1 MKGLTPQQIFNEGG
15 VFAYPT
21 EAVFG
26 LGCDP
31 DNDNAIRKLLLI
43 KKRTAE
49 KGLILLAGHYSQ
61 LLPYID
67 EAAIPENIRIKNS
80 LSWPIG
86 ITFIY
91 PAKKNLS
98 TLLTGKFNAIAVRV
112 TSQPDV
118 VALCNQVSKPIVSTS
133 ANLSKKP
140 PATFWQDIDPLLVN
154 ELDCVIKGHTLGYN
168 QPSKIIDVLT
178 GDVIRS

>member
-1 MKGLTPQQIFNEGG
+1 MKGFTPQQIFNEGG

-31 DNDNAIRKLLLI
+31 DNDNAIQKLLLI
-43 KKRTAE
+43 KQRTAD
-49 KGLILLAGHYSQ
+49 KGLILLAGNYSQ

-67 EAAIPENIRIKNS
+67 EAAIPKQKRLKHS
-80 LSWPIG
+80 LEWPAG

-91 PAKKNLS
+91 PAKNNLS
-98 TLLTGKFNAIAVRV
+98 KLLTGKFNSIAVRI
-112 TSQPDV
+112 TTQPDV
-118 VALCNQVSKPIVSTS
+118 VALCSQVNKPIVSTS
-133 ANLSKKP
+133 ANLSQKL
-140 PATFWQDIDPLLVN
+140 PATLWQDIDPLLVN
-154 ELDCVIKGHTLGYN
+154 ELDLVIKGHTLGYN

-178 GDVIRS
+178 GDIIRS

>member
-31 DNDNAIRKLLLI
+31 DNDNALRKLLLI
-43 KKRTAE
+43 KQRTAE

-67 EAAIPENIRIKNS
+67 EAAIPEHKRIKHS
-80 LSWPIG
+80 LDWPVG

-91 PAKKNLS
+91 PAQKNVS
-98 TLLTGKFNAIAVRV
+98 KLLTGKFNSIAVRI
-112 TSQPDV
+112 TTQPDV
-118 VALCNQVSKPIVSTS
+118 VTLCSQVNKPIVSTS
-133 ANLSKKP
+133 ANLSQKT
-140 PATFWQDIDPLLVN
+140 PAKFWQALDPLLVN
-154 ELDCVIKGHTLGYN
+154 ELDFVIKGQTLGYS

>member
-1 MKGLTPQQIFNEGG
+1 MKGLTPQQVFIDGG

-31 DNDNAIRKLLLI
+31 DNDNAIQKLLLI

-67 EAAIPENIRIKNS
+67 EANIPERERIKYS
-80 LSWPIG
+80 LDWPVG

-98 TLLTGKFNAIAVRV
+98 KLLTGKFNSIAVRI
-112 TSQPDV
+112 TTQPDV
-118 VALCNQVSKPIVSTS
+118 VALCHQVNKPIVSTS
-133 ANLSKKP
+133 ANLSKKT
-140 PATFWQDIDPLLVN
+140 PAILWQDIDPLLVN
-154 ELDCVIKGHTLGYN
+154 ELDFVIKGHTLGYN

>member
-1 MKGLTPQQIFNEGG
+1 MKGLTPQEVFNGGG

-31 DNDNAIRKLLLI
+31 DNKDAIQKLLLI
-43 KKRTAE
+43 KQRSAD

-67 EAAIPENIRIKNS
+67 ETAVPENIRIKYS
-80 LSWPIG
+80 LNWPIG
-86 ITFIY
+86 VTLIY

-98 TLLTGKFNAIAVRV
+98 KWLTGKFDSIAVRI
-112 TSQPDV
+112 TTQPDV
-118 VALCNQVSKPIVSTS
+118 VALCSQMNTPVVSTS
-133 ANLSKKP
+133 ANLSGKP
-140 PATFWQDIDPLLVN
+140 PAILWQDIDPLLN
-154 ELDCVIKGHTLGYN
+154 SQLDFVVKGHTLGYK

-178 GDVIRS
+178 GDIIRS

>member
-1 MKGLTPQQIFNEGG
+1 MKGITPQQIFNEGG

-31 DNDNAIRKLLLI
+31 DNDNAIQKLLSI
-43 KKRTAE
+43 KKRSSQ

-67 EAAIPENIRIKNS
+67 EDAIPEVERIKHS
-80 LSWPIG
+80 LDWPVG

-91 PAKKNLS
+91 PAKKRLS
-98 TLLTGKFNAIAVRV
+98 KLLTGKFDSIAVRI
-112 TSQPDV
+112 TTQPDV
-118 VALCNQVSKPIVSTS
+118 VALCSQVNKPLVSTS
-133 ANLSKKP
+133 ANLSKKL
-140 PATFWQDIDPLLVN
+140 PATFWQDIDPLLIK
-154 ELDCVIKGHTLGYN
+154 ELDLVIKGRTLGHS
-168 QPSKIIDVLT
+168 QPSKIINVLT
-178 GDVIRS
+178 GDIVRS